1 MKTYK
6 KFDTKDIITFSK
18 RLRYNVIK
26 TAFETNGM
34 NAHIGGA
41 LSMCDIIAVLFK
53 SIMNINTDNPLDP
66 NRDRFILSKGHS
78 VLSYYAALKEVGFI
92 SEDEL
97 ANYEKK
103 NSFLFGHPVKN
114 PEKGI
119 EFSTGS
125 LGMGL
130 SLGLGVALANQL
142 KNNNSR
148 VFIIIGDGECNEGSV
163 WEAIMAVPKFKL
175 NNIFVVVDKNNFQQ
189 TGSTNEIMPNN
200 NLDRKWYEFGWD
212 VKSIDGH
219 NIKEIQES
227 LCDNFVEGKPRAVIA
242 NTIKGKGVSFFEND
256 NKWHHGLITKTD
268 YEAAV
273 KEIYPT

>member
-6 KFDTKDIITFSK
+6 KFDTNDIISFSK
-18 RLRYNVIK
+18 RLRYSVIK

-41 LSMCDIIAVLFK
+41 LSMCEIIAVLFK
-53 SIMNINTDNPLDP
+53 SIMRINTGNPYDV

-142 KNNNSR
+142 KNNKSK
-148 VFIIIGDGECNEGSV
+148 VFIILGDGECNEGSV

-175 NNIFVVVDKNNFQQ
+175 NNIFVIVDKNNFQQ

-200 NLDRKWYEFGWD
+200 NLDRKWHEFGWD

-219 NIKEIQES
+219 NIKEIKAS

-242 NTIKGKGVSFFEND
+242 NTIKGKGVSFFENN
-256 NKWHHGLITKTD
+256 NKWHHGLVTKSD
-268 YEAAV
+268 YEEAIR
-273 KEIYPT
+273 EIYPT

>member
-1 MKTYK
+1 MKAYK

>member
-1 MKTYK
+1 MKAYK

-92 SEDEL
+92 SEGEL

-119 EFSTGS
+119 EFSNGS

-130 SLGLGVALANQL
+130 SVGIGVALAMQKKNI
-142 KNNNSR
+142 KNN
-148 VFIIIGDGECNEGSV
+148 VYVAMGDGECNEGSV
-163 WEAIMAVPKFKL
+163 
-175 NNIFVVVDKNNFQQ
+175 
-189 TGSTNEIMPNN
+189 
-200 NLDRKWYEFGWD
+200 
-212 VKSIDGH
+212 
-219 NIKEIQES
+219 
-227 LCDNFVEGKPRAVIA
+227 
-242 NTIKGKGVSFFEND
+242 
-256 NKWHHGLITKTD
+256 
-268 YEAAV
+268 
-273 KEIYPT
+273 